1 MGGMQMQQQG
11 QGDVLMGLSANLLA
25 DAPMVM
31 GKQHVSS
38 GGAGPMPGI
47 QQQQRQPPQPSQ
59 QPPST
64 PAFSW
69 DSVGEA
75 LQGFGEG
82 ADDSLAWDDLSE
94 FDLPDLKQHEV
105 DELLNF

>member
-1 MGGMQMQQQG
+1 MHMQQQG
-11 QGDVLMGLSANLLA
+11 QGDVLMGLPPNLLA
-25 DAPMVM
+25 DAPVMM
-31 GKQHVSS
+31 GKQHISS
-38 GGAGPMPGI
+38 GEAGPMPGI
-47 QQQQRQPPQPSQ
+47 QQQQQRQPPQPSH

-94 FDLPDLKQHEV
+94 FDLPDLKRHEV